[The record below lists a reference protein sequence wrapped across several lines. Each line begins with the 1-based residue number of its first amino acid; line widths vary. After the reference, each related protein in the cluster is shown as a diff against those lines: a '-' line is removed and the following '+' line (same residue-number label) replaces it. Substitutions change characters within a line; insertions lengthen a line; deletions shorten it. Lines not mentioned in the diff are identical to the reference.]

1 MHFHNQKEKK
11 KKNYL
16 RLKRKKKKRKKKV
29 QWIHCIYIVIIVFRN
44 NIIVIPC
51 KGIRIPESGKF
62 WLVESGILENFV
74 KESGIPGRQIQN
86 PRMSGIPLHDAI
98 IANKEDLV

>member
-1 MHFHNQKEKK
+1 MSLHFHTHKEKK

-16 RLKRKKKKRKKKV
+16 RVKRKKKKKV

-44 NIIVIPC
+44 NISVTPC
-51 KGIRIPESGKF
+51 KGIWIPESGKF

-74 KESGIPGRQIQN
+74 KESGIPGRQMQN
-86 PRMSGIPLHDAI
+86 PRLSGIPLHDAI